1 MSGPLQ
7 LYHWEPNTYF
17 LKPLIALGEKGARFA
32 SRWFDPTQF
41 EQFAPGF
48 PRNTESDLQ
57 LEREGPVLV
66 HGDTII
72 SSSFFMLEYIADAL
86 PGVEL
91 RPGDAFAHYRAR
103 ASAQFLGA
111 LGADVSL
118 LGCIRYQAP
127 VLQSRDPQALKS
139 QLLAIEPQERRN
151 AWLALIDGTY
161 DDKLVGRVRE
171 RLQFPLGRLEQT
183 LSSSPWLAGSA
194 YSIADIDAFALLRS
208 LPTLTPDLLNEQVTP
223 RVVDFLG
230 RMHERPAVKEAL
242 SLSRSGK
249 PHEAFVPGAEPSR
262 WG

>member
-17 LKPLIALGEKGARFA
+17 LKPLIALEEKGARFA

-91 RPGDAFAHYRAR
+91 RPGMRSPAT
-103 ASAQFLGA
+103 G
-111 LGADVSL
+111 
-118 LGCIRYQAP
+118 
-127 VLQSRDPQALKS
+127 
-139 QLLAIEPQERRN
+139 
-151 AWLALIDGTY
+151 
-161 DDKLVGRVRE
+161 
-171 RLQFPLGRLEQT
+171 LGRRRSSWVAWEQM
-183 LSSSPWLAGSA
+183 SVCSA
-194 YSIADIDAFALLRS
+194 A
-208 LPTLTPDLLNEQVTP
+208 
-223 RVVDFLG
+223 
-230 RMHERPAVKEAL
+230 
-242 SLSRSGK
+242 SGTWF
-249 PHEAFVPGAEPSR
+249 PC
-262 WG
+262 

>member
-1 MSGPLQ
+1 MSSPLQ

-17 LKPLIALGEKGARFA
+17 LKPLIALGEKGARFT
-32 SRWFDPTQF
+32 SRWFDPTQL

-57 LEREGPVLV
+57 LEREGPLLV
-66 HGDTII
+66 HGDMII
-72 SSSFFMLEYIADAL
+72 SSSFFMLEYIAEAL

-111 LGADVSL
+111 LGADISV
-118 LGCIRYQAP
+118 LGCIRYLAP
-127 VLQSRDPQALKS
+127 VLKSRDPQILK
-139 QLLAIEPQERRN
+139 LRLEAIEPQERRN

-161 DDKLVGRVRE
+161 DEKLVTRIRE
-171 RLQFPLGRLEQT
+171 RMQFPLGRVEQT
-183 LSSSPWLAGSA
+183 LSNSPWLAGSA
-194 YSIADIDAFALLRS
+194 CSIADIDAFALLRS
-208 LPTLTPDLLNEQVTP
+208 LPTLTPDLLNERVTP
-223 RVVDFLG
+223 RIVDFLD
-230 RMHERPAVKEAL
+230 RMHERPAVKQAL
-242 SLSRSGK
+242 ALSRSGK